1 MNNNINNSTEK
12 KSVGSVLKSTK
23 FKRSGMATIMTVVFI
38 VLVIALNILVSLL
51 SARFP
56 SMNIDMTAQK
66 LNTLSDSALDAAKNV
81 PNDTEIY
88 VIAKEDDAR
97 NDRIFSEIKFSQV
110 SNLLDKMAEANP
122 KIKISYIDADTNPQF
137 MSEHA
142 NENLSTGSVLIST
155 AQRTKTLRIIDLFSA
170 SQDQTTG
177 AMSYFSNVDS
187 ALANAVTMVNLE
199 NIPVVSVIS
208 GHDEFFDTTARADL
222 ETLLSNNSYS
232 VQNVN
237 LLTGEISADTQ
248 VLVIAAPSTD
258 YTSEEIQKLRDFL
271 SDSAD
276 AANRTVFVT
285 CYPAQAKLPNLAGFL
300 EEWGVAV
307 EEGVVIETNNTRIF
321 STNESYIIVDSAGV
335 VLAENSYPLLVA
347 PSSSPLQILFT
358 SNADIAVKPLW
369 KTSANAYTVM
379 EELLENPDTS
389 EQIIAT
395 LSEKIIN
402 VGGMPTTRNVVVF
415 GSTPALT
422 SSFIT
427 ASTFSNPNYTIDLF
441 SYLTGVEKNNNA
453 IAPNQI
459 QTNTIDISASGATI
473 INLGLFVFTIGIP
486 LVILIV
492 GLIVFLKRRHL

>member
-271 SDSAD
+271 SDS
-276 AANRTVFVT
+276 
-285 CYPAQAKLPNLAGFL
+285 PAQAKLPNLAGFL

>member
-12 KSVGSVLKSTK
+12 KSVGSILKSNK
-23 FKRSGMATIMTVVFI
+23 FKRGGMATIMTVIFI

-66 LNTLSDSALDAAKNV
+66 LNTLSDSALDTAKNV
-81 PNDTEIY
+81 ANDTEVY

-97 NDRIFSEIKFSQV
+97 NDRIFSDINFSQV

-142 NENLSTGSVLIST
+142 NENLSTGSVMIST
-155 AQRTKTLRIIDLFSA
+155 AQRSKTLRITDLFSA
-170 SQDQTTG
+170 SQDQNTG

-199 NIPVVSVIS
+199 NIPVVSVVS
-208 GHDEFFDTTARADL
+208 GHEGNRIPSPDFN
-222 ETLLSNNSYS
+222 TLLSTSSYS
-232 VQNVN
+232 IQNVN

-248 VLVIAAPSTD
+248 VLVIATPSTD

-271 SDSAD
+271 SDSDD

-285 CYPAQAKLPNLAGFL
+285 CYPAQPKLPNLAGFL

-307 EEGVVIETNNTRIF
+307 EEGVVVETNDTRF
-321 STNESYIIVDSAGV
+321 FLTYVDNIIVDSAGV

-358 SNADIAVKPLW
+358 SNADISVKPLW
-369 KTSANAYTVM
+369 KTSANAYTVID
-379 EELLENPDTS
+379 ESLKNPDTS
-389 EQIIAT
+389 EQIVAT
-395 LSEKIIN
+395 LSEKTIN

-415 GSTPALT
+415 GSTLALT
-422 SSFIT
+422 SPYIT
-427 ASTFSNPNYTIDLF
+427 SSTFSNPNYTIDLF
-441 SYLTGVEKNNNA
+441 SYLTGAEKNNNA

-459 QTNTIDISASGATI
+459 QTNTVDISASGATI

-486 LVILIV
+486 LVILIA